1 MSAATWN
8 NASDASAVAANVVQQ
23 VADPASKLLLT
34 LIEKTGS
41 AIETGVNFL
50 SEQIPDV
57 LRQLLM
63 YNLIVS
69 LIWCVFGLAVMCLG
83 IWMIKSAFKATDK
96 MHAEYEKKLTE
107 WEEKSKDTKYYN
119 PRPPER
125 EEEFLAP
132 MCIFGTIII
141 LVGSLLVI
149 FHMDWLK
156 IWIAPKTYLLE
167 YAADLY
173 KSFRK

>member
-8 NASDASAVAANVVQQ
+8 NASDASAVATNVVDKI
-23 VADPASKLLLT
+23 ADPASRLLLT

-69 LIWCVFGLAVMCLG
+69 VAWFTVGVAIVCFGLW
-83 IWMIKSAFKATDK
+83 IIKSSFKATDK
-96 MHAEYEKKLTE
+96 MHAEYAKALSE
-107 WEEKSKDTKYYN
+107 WEEKSRDKFAG
-119 PRPPER
+119 RMPER
-125 EEEFLAP
+125 EEEFLLP
-132 MCIFGTIII
+132 MCVFAAIII
-141 LVGSLLVI
+141 VVGMSVMA

-156 IWIAPKTYLLE
+156 IWIAPKIYLLE

-173 KSFRK
+173 KNFRGR